1 MGQSRPLFLFIFVFS
16 SCYTLFFQCV
26 PIPASLFE
34 QNGVIELRGRKNG
47 VFVGS
52 VTRLGDF
59 LHFGNFFKPLATIN
73 LPKSLTFLGN
83 FLKVSKSI
91 IFLVK
96 SFLGNFYRY
105 LAIFI
110 WSHCLWGNSRRKGAF
125 CSVCIFYNQK
135 CTST

>member
-73 LPKSLTFLGN
+73 LPKSLTSLDN
-83 FLKVSKSI
+83 FCTGIKMYHFSSNI
-91 IFLVK
+91 IFGQLLTDIWR
-96 SFLGNFYRY
+96 FLSGHTVSNRNISLWKNCHCVYR
-105 LAIFI
+105 A
-110 WSHCLWGNSRRKGAF
+110 
-125 CSVCIFYNQK
+125 
-135 CTST
+135 